1 MNGYIYWKKQAM
13 KTTMIIPSYWR
24 REEALETKESDI
36 IYDHPTP
43 VDEDGTLAR
52 ALESISTLHDKDFD
66 LIIIAASNAPD
77 VEKKVEQKVR
87 DILSATPVDVPVYL
101 FSHSHL
107 QNMHL
112 CLKEAGGEEYMHLLK
127 LSGYSNI
134 RNLCLFLP
142 HVLDSEIAVLIDD
155 DEIFEDP
162 QFIRKAREFIGKTID
177 SDFIGAVAG
186 YYLQPD
192 GDWRLQHERKP
203 WMKHWDKLD
212 KMNEAFEQIIGHEPR
227 LKQTPFVFGGNM
239 IVHRDVF
246 RLIPFDPIVTRGED
260 IDYLINMRMHGY
272 KFFLDNTLAIKHLP
286 PPKTHPTWKQ
296 LREDVFRFVRERA
309 KLRSQ
314 EPLHGMV
321 TVTAEELDPYPG
333 AFLKDDLEQKIADAC
348 RILADIYRNDG
359 NEEDAIETLCN
370 IEIVRIEAAG
380 KENSF
385 RRFVELQRQWQK
397 MMQLAGRKDVRAKL
411 QEEIR

>member
-1 MNGYIYWKKQAM
+1 M
-13 KTTMIIPSYWR
+13 KTTMVIPSYWR
-24 REEALETKESDI
+24 REEALETKESDT

-66 LIIIAASNAPD
+66 LVIIAASNAPD
-77 VEKKVEQKVR
+77 VEKKVEQKVA
-87 DILSATPVDVPVYL
+87 DILSATSVDVPVYL

-192 GDWRLQHERKP
+192 GDWRLQPERKP

-239 IVHRDVF
+239 IVHRDIF

-296 LREDVFRFVRERA
+296 LREDTFRFVRERA

-314 EPLHGMV
+314 EQLRGMV

-359 NEEDAIETLCN
+359 NEEDAIETLRN
-370 IEIVRIEAAG
+370 IEIVRIEAAN

-385 RRFVELQRQWQK
+385 RRFMELQHQWRK
-397 MMQLAGRKDVRAKL
+397 MMQLTARKDVRKKL
-411 QEEIR
+411 QGILTENKEEIR